1 MNMLFLDMIGN
12 QFKQIA
18 NIPNLAVT
26 PFGAVDV
33 SRMRDDIQSV
43 AKTVESEEPQISA
56 QLMWARDTLF
66 IQNNLGQAFINPIML
81 GEVIFGLDYVINKQQ
96 TQSNKPKVEDE
107 KWQYI
112 HPMIQKASKQLY
124 LDGHYANAAEDAFI
138 EINDRVKKL
147 FMIVKPGCKVPD
159 GGDAMN
165 QVFSANNPL
174 VSFCDQSTD
183 TGINKQKGYM
193 QMLAG
198 AMSALRNPKAHS
210 NNEKLSAEESYR
222 RLATASMLMYAI
234 DEAVVYSN
242 IKE

>member
-33 SRMRDDIQSV
+33 SRMRDDIQNV
-43 AKTVESEEPQISA
+43 AKTVESKEPQISA
-56 QLMWARDTLF
+56 QLMYVRDALF
-66 IQNNLGQAFINPIML
+66 VQNSFGQGFVNPIML
-81 GEVIFGLDYVINKQQ
+81 GEIIFAFDYLAGKQQ
-96 TQSNKPKVEDE
+96 MSGNKINAESE
-107 KWQYI
+107 KWSCI
-112 HPMIQKASKQLY
+112 HPLIQRSSKQLY
-124 LDGHYANAAEDAFI
+124 MDSHYANAAEDAFI

-210 NNEKLSAEESYR
+210 NNEIITADEAYR

-234 DEAVVYSN
+234 DEAVAYSQ
-242 IKE
+242 IQE